1 MAGEV
6 IYACTQSNIRG
17 DMKIERKMIDKQLR
31 IPGMI
36 SKMILR
42 SPSEAKFRKL
52 RKQSN
57 RLRGKKVKGLQCSEV
72 WIPRSQDGANLR
84 LCIYKPLVP
93 LADATGILWMHGG
106 GYAIGV
112 PEASAGIIARFIA
125 ESGCVVVA
133 PDYHLSLDAPYPAAL
148 EDCHDALLWMK
159 TQTDAL
165 GIRENQLMVGGE
177 SAGGG
182 LAVALALYERDHNGV
197 RIAFQMPLYPMLDDR
212 MTNKSAIE
220 NNAPVWDSETN
231 RIAWDLYLGDLDIE
245 NIPAYAAPARAVDY
259 SSLPPCVTFVGELEV
274 FRDETVQYVE
284 HLRKAG
290 VPVDFEQ
297 YAGCYHAFD
306 RMNPYADVSRKA
318 LSFLMKSYKYA
329 VAHYFAEQSK

>member
-1 MAGEV
+1 
-6 IYACTQSNIRG
+6 
-17 DMKIERKMIDKQLR
+17 MKIERKMIDKQLR

-36 SKMILR
+36 SKMILK

-72 WIPRSQDGANLR
+72 WIPRSGDGTILR

-93 LADATGILWMHGG
+93 SAGTTGILWMHGG
-106 GYAIGV
+106 GYAIGE
-112 PEASAGIIARFIA
+112 PEASVGIISRFIA
-125 ESGCVVVA
+125 ENGCVVVA
-133 PDYHLSLDAPYPAAL
+133 PDYRLSLDAPYPAAL
-148 EDCHDALLWMK
+148 EDCHDALLWMR
-159 TQTDAL
+159 QHAGAL
-165 GIRENQLMVGGE
+165 GIREDQLMVGGE

-182 LAVALALYERDHNGV
+182 LAAALTLYERDHNGV
-197 RIAFQMPLYPMLDDR
+197 KIAFQMPLYPMLDDR
-212 MTNKSAIE
+212 MTNESAME

-231 RIAWDLYLGDLDIE
+231 RIAWDLYLGDLE
-245 NIPAYAAPARAVDY
+245 RNNMPLYAAPARAVDF
-259 SSLPPCVTFVGELEV
+259 SNLPPAVTFVGDLEV

-284 HLRKAG
+284 HLRQAG